1 MRKTKIVI
9 SGVNMVDSGI
19 LSIFQE
25 MIIAFGKRD
34 DVKVICLVNNKQ
46 LFSHVTSNNIKYIE
60 FSHIKKSWLNR
71 LFFEF
76 ITSFLLSKRIKA
88 DLWICLHDIT
98 ANVITK
104 KRFVY
109 CHNPSPFYRSNL
121 REFKLD
127 KKFYLFSKFY
137 KYLYKINIKKNSDV
151 IVQQTWI
158 ADKFHEWFN
167 VNDIIV
173 SKPESTKISKSIN
186 DSRNY
191 NREQLRL
198 FYPAY
203 PRVFKNIELLI
214 DTMHFM
220 KIHHPVYYEK
230 IEIILTFDRGVSLY
244 GDNMIRKAR
253 ELELNNIHFS
263 GFVSRDKVYE
273 MYKTEAD
280 ALIFPSKLETWGLPI
295 SEAKMFNLPII
306 VANFD
311 YAHETIGDYP
321 YAIFFEN
328 EKKELAH
335 VLISFI
341 DGKDNFSKTKKVYSK
356 WNQCESYD
364 ELVSHML
371 NA

>member
-1 MRKTKIVI
+1 
-9 SGVNMVDSGI
+9 
-19 LSIFQE
+19 
-25 MIIAFGKRD
+25 
-34 DVKVICLVNNKQ
+34 
-46 LFSHVTSNNIKYIE
+46 
-60 FSHIKKSWLNR
+60 
-71 LFFEF
+71 
-76 ITSFLLSKRIKA
+76 
-88 DLWICLHDIT
+88 
-98 ANVITK
+98 
-104 KRFVY
+104 
-109 CHNPSPFYRSNL
+109 
-121 REFKLD
+121 
-127 KKFYLFSKFY
+127 
-137 KYLYKINIKKNSDV
+137 
-151 IVQQTWI
+151 
-158 ADKFHEWFN
+158 
-167 VNDIIV
+167 
-173 SKPESTKISKSIN
+173 STKISKSIN